1 VPFRKPDL
9 RLVGGGDGA
18 AASAVRPED
27 SQLLAAVRHGD
38 VRSASA
44 FYDRMR
50 PVIDRTVS
58 RLLGA
63 NDPDRED
70 LAQLA
75 LVELVKT
82 IDRYRGDCPL
92 DAWASTIAAHVVY
105 KHIRRRQLE
114 RRLFRDSM
122 APGERAA
129 SPGRDLVMG
138 SVLARVIDHF
148 GSMDQTRA
156 SAVALHDVHG
166 YDLKEIA
173 SIMGCSVAAA
183 QTRLSRGRR
192 ELHERIARDPELARA
207 LDRDEGGAP

>member
-1 VPFRKPDL
+1 M
-9 RLVGGGDGA
+9 GGGDSA
-18 AASAVRPED
+18 AAGAVRPED

-38 VRSASA
+38 ARSASA

-50 PVIDRTVS
+50 PVIDRTVG

-63 NDPDRED
+63 GDPDRED
-70 LAQLA
+70 LAQVA

-114 RRLFRDSM
+114 RRLFRDST
-122 APGERAA
+122 APGDEGAA
-129 SPGRDLVMG
+129 GPGRDVVMG
-138 SVLARVIDHF
+138 SVLSRVIDHF

-173 SIMGCSVAAA
+173 AIMGCSVAAA

-192 ELHERIARDPELARA
+192 ELHERIAKDPELAGA